1 MVVAHF
7 FDPETD
13 ELQPARPP
21 DGTGVLAQS
30 DALGMFRTRAQIE
43 AFLPGLE
50 IVPPGPGRPGELEL
64 CDLWWPDGPKLR
76 PLNQVERRIAAAI
89 GGKP

>member
-1 MVVAHF
+1 MAMWQVGTLHHYTG
-7 FDPETD
+7 D
-13 ELQPARPP
+13 
-21 DGTGVLAQS
+21 DGADLMR
-30 DALGMFRTRAQIE
+30 LE

-50 IVPPGPGRPGELEL
+50 IVPPGPGRPGELEP